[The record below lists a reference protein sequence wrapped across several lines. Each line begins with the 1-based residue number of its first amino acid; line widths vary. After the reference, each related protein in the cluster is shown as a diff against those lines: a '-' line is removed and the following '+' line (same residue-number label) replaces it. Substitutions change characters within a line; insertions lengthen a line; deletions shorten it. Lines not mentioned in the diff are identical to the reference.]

1 MGSKNFRKAMT
12 LTNVIVAPKKKI
24 ATFWVTKFKYY
35 VVSQIDSSRSV
46 LRTGVIDCSQPT
58 IITPNTFLET
68 FEGFSSEDID
78 FAEQISGR
86 EIERIKILG
95 YQFKNHLKEK
105 KDLNSSAINVI
116 KSIKK
121 QEAKHL
127 SNIAIISAPNDVWSL
142 ALTKF
147 AMETIFKSFHGNVR
161 DLEER
166 GFFMTDQEKRESEI
180 EFLFNDIKKTK
191 KRELFNELGEKLQ
204 EYGLFEQYEDR
215 FFKLFK
221 SIS

>member
-1 MGSKNFRKAMT
+1 MR
-12 LTNVIVAPKKKI
+12 LTNVIVAPKEKI
-24 ATFWVTKFKYY
+24 ATFWTTKFKYY
-35 VVSQIDSSRSV
+35 VVSHINSSQTV
-46 LRTGVIDCSQPT
+46 LRIGVINCSQPT

-68 FEGFSSEDID
+68 FEGFTSEDIE

-95 YQFKNHLKEK
+95 YQFKNCLEVKKEI
-105 KDLNSSAINVI
+105 STSAIDVI

-121 QEAKHL
+121 QEARHL
-127 SNIAIISAPNDVWSL
+127 NNIAIISAPNDVWSL

-147 AMETIFKSFHGNVR
+147 AMEIIFKSFHGNVR

-166 GFFMTDQEKRESEI
+166 GFFMTEQEKKEAEI
-180 EFLFNDIKKTK
+180 EMLFEDIKKTK
-191 KRELFNELGEKLQ
+191 NKEIFKELGERLQ

-215 FFKLFK
+215 FFSLLK
-221 SIS
+221 SM

>member
-1 MGSKNFRKAMT
+1 ME
-12 LTNVIVAPKKKI
+12 LTNVIVAPKEKI
-24 ATFWVTKFKYY
+24 ATFWTTKFKYY
-35 VVSQIDSSRSV
+35 VVSHINSSNSV
-46 LRTGVIDCSQPT
+46 LRTGIISCSQPT

-68 FEGFSSEDID
+68 FKGFSSEDIR

-86 EIERIKILG
+86 EIEKIKILG
-95 YQFKNHLKEK
+95 YQFKNRLETK
-105 KDLNSSAINVI
+105 KNLGSSAIDVVR
-116 KSIKK
+116 SIKK

-127 SNIAIISAPNDVWSL
+127 NNIAIISTPNDVWSL

-147 AMETIFKSFHGNVR
+147 AMEIIFKSFHGNVR

-166 GFFMTDQEKRESEI
+166 GFFMTDMEKRESEI
-180 EFLFNDIKKTK
+180 EILFEDIKKTK
-191 KRELFNELGEKLQ
+191 KKELFNKLGRKLQ
-204 EYGLFEQYEDR
+204 EYGLFEQYEER